1 MSRGSVEWR
10 GAARRMKAKGVRRT
24 SVVNEQGG
32 LGGGF
37 DDIVDFLAEELA
49 ILAGPLNRQQQRQ
62 RALMADT
69 SPEPRWP

>member
-1 MSRGSVEWR
+1 MSRAVW
-10 GAARRMKAKGVRRT
+10 
-24 SVVNEQGG
+24 
-32 LGGGF
+32 GGGF